1 MCMTTYIHAYAHAQA
16 HVHIHMPFHLHVH
29 IHAYIYIY
37 VLDIDIMY
45 ACTYTGMH
53 ACMYA
58 LNACMFVS
66 IRVSACARMGVGV
79 VVSPCQCERT
89 IILPVRA
96 KVCVCVYTLILK

>member
-1 MCMTTYIHAYAHAQA
+1 
-16 HVHIHMPFHLHVH
+16 
-29 IHAYIYIY
+29 
-37 VLDIDIMY
+37 MY
-45 ACTYTGMH
+45 ACTYTGIH

-79 VVSPCQCERT
+79 VVSPCQYDRT

-96 KVCVCVYTLILK
+96 KVSVCVYTLILN